1 MNDDWMNVVEVE
13 ELPPP
18 LSGTAITDPMHPYRH
33 TELAMRVLAACSQT
47 TYVQFDLSIEE
58 AGVADGRWQRQMRV
72 IQDVVG
78 LLDAAPSSEKDAVI
92 ARVVAGIHGDNEL
105 ARLQAALAS
114 IEQARRAVPKA
125 PKGLDPS
132 DAAGLLKMPANQYV
146 MEHLGAQMQGGPS
159 WQAKGVW
166 KPNPDGGP
174 PSIHKNYPNGGRV
187 HITISGG
194 EFEAAEQAAEQIQA
208 AVQTTMA
215 QYGALSVDVTLA
227 LLGILG
233 DPRQV
238 PAYPIETAVYLSTK
252 TILKNK
258 TFERYGKDGRLME
271 KQVADIM
278 NALAK
283 LRLYFRGVKVDSRE
297 AITLP
302 EGKLFEIEKS
312 YKEQMDINGQWVVVE
327 TGWVVRIGMWAT
339 VFLKPG
345 VRIWLCDIARDV
357 LALDHR
363 DNRQAAQ
370 MAKFIWVRF
379 LGPMGGRQSEKAPVV
394 VRVRVLLEAIGFLR
408 VEDERGKDW
417 YRRTR
422 ENLDSAFEKLRFLGA
437 VAQWSYS
444 DDCPHFADRKAHRGH
459 SNQEQWLDSFVTLI
473 DPASLTEK
481 ERRRLLPKPESEDDP
496 VQRALV
502 RAARI
507 DEQCAARKKPG
518 PKGNPVKPR
527 RERLAPAAQA
537 HLANAQERL
546 ALPETRAA
554 LKNKRLSMGLVQ
566 GELAAELGISRQAYG
581 NIERGEFAPGDRTG
595 TAEKLLDWLDSP
607 EE

>member
-1 MNDDWMNVVEVE
+1 MKISEETRKWARIISALEPLEEQIRAGQLSLEQAQQQLTGELRRDMEQDLARITAEATAVAQMTDD
-13 ELPPP
+13 
-18 LSGTAITDPMHPYRH
+18 
-33 TELAMRVLAACSQT
+33 
-47 TYVQFDLSIEE
+47 DLKAEWDEI
-58 AGVADGRWQRQMRV
+58 V
-72 IQDVVG
+72 
-78 LLDAAPSSEKDAVI
+78 PKDAVHSVVHSI
-92 ARVVAGIHGDNEL
+92 REDAEKTIRVLEIGRRLL
-105 ARLQAALAS
+105 ADKP
-114 IEQARRAVPKA
+114 AVHKA
-125 PKGLDPS
+125 PKGQDPS
-132 DAAGLLKMPANQYV
+132 DADGLLTMPVNHYV
-146 MEHLGAQMQGGPS
+146 KEHLEAQMQAGKN
-159 WQAKGVW
+159 WQSKGVW
-166 KPNPDGGP
+166 EPNPQGGP
-174 PSIHKNYPNGGRV
+174 PSIHKRYPDGGRV
-187 HITISGG
+187 HITISGA

-208 AVQTTMA
+208 AVQATME

-238 PAYPIETAVYLSTK
+238 PDYPIETAVYLSTK

-258 TFERYGKDGRLME
+258 AFERYGKDGRLME

-278 NALAK
+278 NALSK

-312 YKEQMDINGQWVVVE
+312 YKEQMDIDGKWVIVE
-327 TGWVVRIGMWAT
+327 TGWVVRIGIWAT

-379 LGPMGGRQSEKAPVV
+379 LGPMGGRQNEKGPVR
-394 VRVRVLLEAIGFLR
+394 VRVRVLLEAIGFLL
-408 VEDERGKDW
+408 VKAERNKDW

-422 ENLDSAFEKLRFLGA
+422 ENLERAFQKLLFLGA
-437 VAQWSYS
+437 LAKWFYS
-444 DDCPHFADRKAHRGH
+444 DDCPNIEDRKAYTGH
-459 SNQEQWLDSFVTLI
+459 SNEEKWLDSFVTLI
-473 DPASLTEK
+473 DPAILPEK
-481 ERRRLLPKPESEDDP
+481 ERRLLLPKPKNEKDP
-496 VQRALV
+496 VYRAFL

-507 DEQCAARKKPG
+507 DEQRANQKKPG
-518 PKGNPVKPR
+518 PKGEPKPR
-527 RERLAPAAQA
+527 RERLAPAKQTP
-537 HLANAQERL
+537 LANAQERL

-554 LKNKRLSMGLVQ
+554 LKNKRLSLGLLQ
-566 GELAAELGISRQAYG
+566 DELARRLGISRQTYG

-595 TAEKLLDWLDSP
+595 TAEKLMNWLDSP
-607 EE
+607 EG